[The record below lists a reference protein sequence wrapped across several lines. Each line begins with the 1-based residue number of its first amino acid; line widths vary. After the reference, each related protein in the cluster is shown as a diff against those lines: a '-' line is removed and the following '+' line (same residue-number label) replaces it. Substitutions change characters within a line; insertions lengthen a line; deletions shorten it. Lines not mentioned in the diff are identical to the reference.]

1 MSEPPCPHEPEP
13 LLSIAQL
20 GQPVLRQTAQPVA
33 PEVLATREFQ
43 LLLDRMER
51 TLRQAGGVGLAG
63 PQVFDG
69 RRLFLALTHLPT
81 SSNQDLTFE
90 VFINPVL
97 RAVSEDQESAWEGCL
112 SFAELSVLVPRP
124 LGIRVEYLD
133 RRGQLRSLELED
145 FPARVFQ
152 HEFDHLNGVLTID
165 RAASTRDII
174 KASELETVL
183 KHTEGEVEP

>member
-1 MSEPPCPHEPEP
+1 LSELPRPDESQP
-13 LLSIAQL
+13 LLTIAQL
-20 GQPVLRQTAQPVA
+20 GQPVLRQAAQPVA
-33 PEVLATREFQ
+33 PVVIATRAFQ
-43 LLLDRMER
+43 QLLDRMEA
-51 TLRQAGGVGLAG
+51 TLRQHCGVGLAG

-81 SSNQDLTFE
+81 ESNQELKFE

-97 RAVSEDQESAWEGCL
+97 RAVSEEQESAWEGCL

-124 LGIRVEYLD
+124 VGVRVEYLD
-133 RRGQLRSLELED
+133 RHGQLRSLELED

-152 HEFDHLNGVLTID
+152 HEYDHLNGVLTID

-183 KHTEGEVEP
+183 KHRQEEDET